1 MPVEN
6 RSLESSSSSIISN
19 VQYKKFSFVLYS
31 FKNTF
36 VFVGIFPFSG
46 VSLLITSRFYV
57 LGADE
62 SLSNLGNKLLM
73 RIAAVCSPF
82 ESSLSEESFVLRTRS
97 INGLTEFKVN
107 SFTIYPVAV

>member
-1 MPVEN
+1 M
-6 RSLESSSSSIISN
+6 SN
-19 VQYKKFSFVLYS
+19 VQYKKFSFVLNS

-36 VFVGIFPFSG
+36 DFVGIFPCSG

-62 SLSNLGNKLLM
+62 SFSNLGNKLLT

-82 ESSLSEESFVLRTRS
+82 EFSLLEESFVLRIRS
-97 INGLTEFKVN
+97 INGLTELKVN
-107 SFTIYPVAV
+107 SFTIYPVDVCASDG